1 MITANIDTR
10 KLQDYFQALAEIT
23 SREMPVFVRG
33 QAVSLVNR
41 ISKDLKTT
49 KKRTKSIRKIF
60 AFAKRL
66 KEGTVSGIIV
76 HKKAKER
83 AEYRGAGWYRETNRG
98 RLERS
103 YKGDVRAKFY
113 NSQMLAVRYE
123 LGLRRSGTGSVRGSW
138 VEALQQLD
146 TRGRD
151 PQVSFSKTLSNPK
164 SPKTWAANIVKS
176 RYSFD
181 AVFEHDGYGDPKIE
195 RSIQRGVDKTA
206 NDMEQ
211 HLYRKTGEI
220 LEAYK

>member
-1 MITANIDTR
+1 MITAKIETQ

-41 ISKDLKTT
+41 IQKDLKTT
-49 KKRTKSIRKIF
+49 KKRTRSIRKIF

-66 KEGTVSGIIV
+66 KEGTAKGIII
-76 HKKAKER
+76 HKKARDR
-83 AEYRGAGWYRETNRG
+83 AEARGAGWYRTTGSG
-98 RLERS
+98 RLELAD
-103 YKGDVRAKFY
+103 KGDPMAHFY

-123 LGLRRSGTGSVRGSW
+123 LGLRRSGTGSVRAGW
-138 VEALQQLD
+138 VETLQQLD
-146 TRGRD
+146 TRGLD
-151 PQVSFSKTLSNPK
+151 PQVSFSKTLANPK
-164 SPKTWAANIVKS
+164 SKAWVANISKG
-176 RYSFD
+176 RYTFD

-195 RSIQRGVDKTA
+195 RSIQRGIDKTA

-211 HLYRKTGEI
+211 HLYKKTGEI